1 MAAPRR
7 APGGGGTSP
16 FGFLA
21 SLYRDEFR
29 WSLMKSTAI
38 FMFGIYIAR
47 EFKGVDLASPPQPAL
62 A

>member
-7 APGGGGTSP
+7 TPGSGNSP

-47 EFKGVDLASPPQPAL
+47 EFKGVDFSSPPQPAL